1 MIFSVQRITEVCLGY
16 ENRACACFFIKCF
29 GVCLFGVFGFGC
41 GFFLVFSLGFFVLV
55 WIFVVVVC
63 LFPVFLNEEFFLSA
77 EQLLKQW
84 IMIYFCGI

>member
-1 MIFSVQRITEVCLGY
+1 MKIEPVHVFSLNALGFVW
-16 ENRACACFFIKCF
+16 CVWFW
-29 GVCLFGVFGFGC
+29 VWV
-41 GFFLVFSLGFFVLV
+41 FLVFSLGFFVLV